1 MDPVLTSN
9 GEPYGPKRLQELIRQ
24 RYLISKFIHTSYTE
38 VGEMSPTERE
48 SLILLIQKDV
58 EADAARKKQEYEQMR
73 SATR

>member
-1 MDPVLTSN
+1 MTSN

-24 RYLISKFIHTSYTE
+24 RYLISKFLHTSYNE